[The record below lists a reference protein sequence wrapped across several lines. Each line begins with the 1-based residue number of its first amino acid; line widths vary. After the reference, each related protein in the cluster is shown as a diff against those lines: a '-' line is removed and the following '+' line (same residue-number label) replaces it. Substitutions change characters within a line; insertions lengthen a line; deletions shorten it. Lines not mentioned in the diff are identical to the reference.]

1 MFVQHA
7 ANKFS
12 DRPNSPAN
20 PPTGNHT
27 NTMERINISFT
38 PRQLERMRKH
48 SEETG
53 INISELLRRLVD
65 EFFKQADKE
74 AIQNADR
81 KDAK

>member
-1 MFVQHA
+1 
-7 ANKFS
+7 
-12 DRPNSPAN
+12 
-20 PPTGNHT
+20 
-27 NTMERINISFT
+27 MERINISFT